1 MREAEDLGLAAAEG
15 RVPAGS
21 GLVGLG
27 VWSWSPVYPRVAMME
42 RLLTA
47 RTISERLG
55 VSVETVLRW
64 RRGGRLPGGFRLA
77 TGVLRWREDELN
89 AWLEE
94 RRELASVERE
104 A

>member
-1 MREAEDLGLAAAEG
+1 
-15 RVPAGS
+15 
-21 GLVGLG
+21 
-27 VWSWSPVYPRVAMME
+27 ME
-42 RLLTA
+42 RSLTA

-64 RRGGRLPGGFRLA
+64 HRTGKLPRGFRLA
-77 TGVLRWREDELN
+77 TGVLRWSEDELE